1 MALTSSTTSF
11 RSGFTLLELIVV
23 MAIIGIL
30 AMMTVGN
37 FQSSRIKANDA
48 RRKSDLKQIQAAL
61 EQYHA
66 DFGNYPASGSDGTIL
81 GCGAG
86 TTACSWGSAFSITSG
101 AVYMNKLP
109 SDLAPQRYFY
119 VGSASGRSYQLFT
132 ALQNTRDNDNKTFTA
147 ITPSCVSTGT
157 LACTYGVSSSNVTI
171 GSAVSTMP

>member
-1 MALTSSTTSF
+1 MAVRASTLSF

-30 AMMTVGN
+30 ATMTVGS

-66 DFGNYPASGSDGTIL
+66 DFGSYPASASDGTIL
-81 GCGAG
+81 GCGVG
-86 TTACSWGSAFSITSG
+86 TATCAWGSAFSITSG

-109 SDLAPQRYFY
+109 SDLSPQRYFY
-119 VGSASGRSYQLFT
+119 VGSSTGRSYQLFT
-132 ALQNTRDNDNKTFTA
+132 ALQNTRDNDNQTFTA
-147 ITPSCVSTGT
+147 ITPNCASSGT
-157 LACTYGVSSSNVTI
+157 VACTYGVSSSNVTA
-171 GSAVSTMP
+171 GSAASTMP

>member
-1 MALTSSTTSF
+1 MAVTRQKFFLD
-11 RSGFTLLELIVV
+11 SGFTLLELIVV

-30 AMMTVGN
+30 AMLAVGN

-66 DFGNYPASGSDGTIL
+66 DFGNYPGSASNGTIL

-86 TTACSWGSAFSITSG
+86 TSTCSWGAAFSITGG
-101 AVYMNKLP
+101 AVYMSKLP
-109 SDLAPQRYFY
+109 SDLSPQRYYY
-119 VGSASGRSYQLFT
+119 VGSTTGRSYQLFT
-132 ALQNTRDNDNKTFTA
+132 TLQNTRDNDNTTFTA
-147 ITPSCVSTGT
+147 IAPNCASTGT